1 MTIKARSG
9 NGRATR
15 AAETVEQDA
24 RAWELHC
31 ARLTEREIAAQLGI
45 DPATAHR
52 SIVRGAAMIQTPE
65 ATEGK
70 KAELA
75 ELASISRYLRGVM
88 NREHIRVDHG
98 RVILD
103 EGRRVLDDGPG
114 IRAALGLVRVQERR
128 AKLLGLDEPAKS
140 RIEVI
145 TADVIEAEIRR
156 LEEKL
161 GLEGR
166 LTEADL

>member
-1 MTIKARSG
+1 
-9 NGRATR
+9 
-15 AAETVEQDA
+15 
-24 RAWELHC
+24 
-31 ARLTEREIAAQLGI
+31 
-45 DPATAHR
+45 
-52 SIVRGAAMIQTPE
+52 MIQTPE

-75 ELASISRYLRGVM
+75 ELASISRYLP
-88 NREHIRVDHG
+88 
-98 RVILD
+98 
-103 EGRRVLDDGPG
+103 RRYEPRAPPCRPRPRHPRRRPTSARRRARHKSRIGP
-114 IRAALGLVRVQERR
+114 RPVQERR

-156 LEEKL
+156 LEGKL